1 MFEVLDRLAGM
12 KAASRTGESKQNSN
26 PIDIPMKLVRYP
38 HSNSLFSDFDSL
50 FADHFRAFSPLLR
63 STLRS
68 STSAP
73 YSGVEWYENEESYV
87 ARVELPGVKKEN
99 LKLELDDGLLRL
111 AFERRRGLD
120 EAGSFE
126 KREQV
131 LRVPETVYPDGI
143 SASLENGILE
153 LTLAKADEA
162 KPVRIEI
169 K

>member
-1 MFEVLDRLAGM
+1 
-12 KAASRTGESKQNSN
+12 
-26 PIDIPMKLVRYP
+26 MKLVQYP
-38 HSNSLFSDFDSL
+38 HYNSLFSDFDSL
-50 FADHFRAFSPLLR
+50 LADHFRAFSPLLR

-99 LKLELDDGLLRL
+99 LELELDDGFLRL
-111 AFERRRGLD
+111 AFQRRRSLD
-120 EAGSFE
+120 EAESFD
-126 KREQV
+126 RGEQV
-131 LRVPETVYPDGI
+131 LRVPETVDPDGI
-143 SASLENGILE
+143 SASLEKGILE
-153 LTLAKADEA
+153 LILTKTDEA

>member
-1 MFEVLDRLAGM
+1 M
-12 KAASRTGESKQNSN
+12 K
-26 PIDIPMKLVRYP
+26 IVRYP
-38 HSNSLFSDFDSL
+38 HLNSLFSDFDSL
-50 FADHFRAFSPLLR
+50 FADHFRAFAPLLR
-63 STLRS
+63 STLGS

-87 ARVELPGVKKEN
+87 ARVELPGVKKEK
-99 LKLELDDGLLRL
+99 LKLELDEGLLRL
-111 AFERRRGLD
+111 AFERRRSLD
-120 EAGSFE
+120 APGSFD
-126 KREQV
+126 RSEQI
-131 LRVPETVYPDGI
+131 LRVPEDADPDGI

>member
-1 MFEVLDRLAGM
+1 
-12 KAASRTGESKQNSN
+12 
-26 PIDIPMKLVRYP
+26 MKLVQYP
-38 HSNSLFSDFDSL
+38 HYNSLFSDFDSL
-50 FADHFRAFSPLLR
+50 LADHFRAFSPLLR

-99 LKLELDDGLLRL
+99 LELELDDGFLRL
-111 AFERRRGLD
+111 AFQRRRSLD
-120 EAGSFE
+120 ESESFD
-126 KREQV
+126 RGEQV
-131 LRVPETVYPDGI
+131 LRVPETVDPDGI
-143 SASLENGILE
+143 SASLEKGILE
-153 LTLAKADEA
+153 LILTKTDEA

>member
-1 MFEVLDRLAGM
+1 M
-12 KAASRTGESKQNSN
+12 
-26 PIDIPMKLVRYP
+26 
-38 HSNSLFSDFDSL
+38 
-50 FADHFRAFSPLLR
+50 
-63 STLRS
+63 
-68 STSAP
+68 
-73 YSGVEWYENEESYV
+73 
-87 ARVELPGVKKEN
+87 ELPGVKKEN

-131 LRVPETVYPDGI
+131 LRVPETGNPDGI

>member
-1 MFEVLDRLAGM
+1 
-12 KAASRTGESKQNSN
+12 
-26 PIDIPMKLVRYP
+26 MKLVQYP

-63 STLRS
+63 STLCS

-99 LKLELDDGLLRL
+99 LELELDDGFLRL
-111 AFERRRGLD
+111 AFQRRRSLD
-120 EAGSFE
+120 EAGSFD
-126 KREQV
+126 RSEQV
-131 LRVPETVYPDGI
+131 LRVPETVDPDRI
-143 SASLENGILE
+143 SASLEKGILE
-153 LTLAKADEA
+153 LTLAKTDEA
-162 KPVRIEI
+162 KPVRIEV

>member
-1 MFEVLDRLAGM
+1 
-12 KAASRTGESKQNSN
+12 
-26 PIDIPMKLVRYP
+26 MKLVQYP
-38 HSNSLFSDFDSL
+38 HYNSLFSDFDSL
-50 FADHFRAFSPLLR
+50 LADHFRAFSPLLR

-99 LKLELDDGLLRL
+99 LELELDDGFLRL
-111 AFERRRGLD
+111 AFQRRRSLD
-120 EAGSFE
+120 ESESFD
-126 KREQV
+126 RGEQV
-131 LRVPETVYPDGI
+131 LRVPETVDPDGI
-143 SASLENGILE
+143 SASLEKGILE
-153 LTLAKADEA
+153 LTLAKTDEA

>member
-1 MFEVLDRLAGM
+1 
-12 KAASRTGESKQNSN
+12 
-26 PIDIPMKLVRYP
+26 MKLVQYP
-38 HSNSLFSDFDSL
+38 HYNSVFSDFDSL

-73 YSGVEWYENEESYV
+73 YSEVEWYENEESYV

-99 LKLELDDGLLRL
+99 LELELDDGFLRL
-111 AFERRRGLD
+111 AFQQRRSLG
-120 EAGSFE
+120 EAGSFG
-126 KREQV
+126 RSEQV
-131 LRVPETVYPDGI
+131 LRVPETVDPDGI
-143 SASLENGILE
+143 SASLEKGILE
-153 LTLAKADEA
+153 LILAKTDED